1 MPSPRP
7 SSALSRR
14 SSSQLGLPHTAVS
27 SSAAVW
33 TSLVIT
39 GILLWICAGACWI
52 LRPDDVLTAIVAP
65 KMRAESATT
74 RIEPVVRQE
83 LRRALEARSGGGTAA
98 ADGQLA
104 LEEEASLIAAASG
117 AEPVATEVTIIMA
130 LKHRKGASK
139 RGNLLSDAAISAALA
154 LGHTA

>member
-1 MPSPRP
+1 M
-7 SSALSRR
+7 
-14 SSSQLGLPHTAVS
+14 TA
-27 SSAAVW
+27 A
-33 TSLVIT
+33 
-39 GILLWICAGACWI
+39 
-52 LRPDDVLTAIVAP
+52 
-65 KMRAESATT
+65 SATT

-83 LRRALEARSGGGTAA
+83 LRRALEVRSGGGAAA

-104 LEEEASLIAAASG
+104 LEEEASLTAAASG

-130 LKHRKGASK
+130 LKHRKGGSK

>member
-1 MPSPRP
+1 MP
-7 SSALSRR
+7 
-14 SSSQLGLPHTAVS
+14 Q
-27 SSAAVW
+27 
-33 TSLVIT
+33 
-39 GILLWICAGACWI
+39 
-52 LRPDDVLTAIVAP
+52 